1 MADKSWHLQRRTFLR
16 GAGVSMA
23 LPFMNAM
30 AVGTESQALN
40 ELPKRAAFIFFPNG
54 VSLPPKKDPQ
64 HEDWFWFPKGEGRDF
79 EFRTS
84 QAALNP
90 LRDKLSVISGLS
102 HPQNRN
108 SGDAHVNPTGYLTSK
123 DIVKGKTTFN
133 SISID
138 QVIANHHEGKTQLA
152 SMPLSTVGGVGNISR
167 TYTLSFDKD
176 GKGIPAWSN
185 LNEIYERMY
194 VASSPA
200 AKARLKE
207 KTHLLN
213 EIYGDAKDLRRTLG
227 IEDQATLDEYLASI
241 AEVEKK
247 VANDKLWADKSD
259 HAQPPEMNLEIEFTD
274 VENYVRTMYD
284 LMYLA
289 FKSDLT
295 RVATYQIAS
304 EGGTAPT
311 NNLSKHIGLV
321 KDLHQLS
328 HSAAKDKEGYKDWGL
343 WDQFVAQQLAYFIDK
358 LQGTKEGDGTLLDR
372 CLIFQG
378 AATSRVHDNTNFPL
392 ILAGGKKM
400 GHKAGQFITYDE
412 QMHCLSNLFVD
423 IANSMEVPIDSFGDS
438 TGIRMSELFV

>member
-16 GAGVSMA
+16 GAGVSLA

-30 AVGTESQALN
+30 AAGAEQQAVSD
-40 ELPKRAAFIFFPNG
+40 LPKRAAFIFFPNG
-54 VSLPPKKDPQ
+54 VSLPPEKDPQ
-64 HEDWFWFPKGEGRDF
+64 HEEWFWFPKGKGKEY

-84 QAALNP
+84 QASLNP
-90 LRDKLSVISGLS
+90 FREDISVVAGLS

-108 SGDAHVNPTGYLTSK
+108 SGDAHVNPTGFLTSK

-138 QVIANHHEGKTQLA
+138 QVISDFHEGQTQLA
-152 SMPLSTVGGVGNISR
+152 CMPLSTVGGVGNISR
-167 TYTLSFDKD
+167 TYTLSFDKK

-185 LNEIYERMY
+185 LKEIYERMY
-194 VASSPA
+194 VANSPA

-213 EIYGDAKDLRRTLG
+213 EIYQDAKDLKRNLG
-227 IEDQATLDEYLASI
+227 QEDQATLDDYLASI
-241 AEVEKK
+241 AELEKK
-247 VANDKLWADKSD
+247 VANDKLWAEKS
-259 HAQPPEMNLEIEFTD
+259 ARSAPPAMNLEIEFTE
-274 VENYVRTMYD
+274 VENYIRTMYD

-289 FKSDLT
+289 FKSDIT
-295 RVATYQIAS
+295 RVATYQLAS

-311 NNLSKHIGLV
+311 NNLSKRIGLA

-328 HSAAKDKEGYKDWGL
+328 HSAAKDEEGFKDWGL
-343 WDQFVAQQLAYFIDK
+343 WDQFVAQQLAYFVKRLKD
-358 LQGTKEGDGTLLDR
+358 TKEGDGSLLDR

-400 GHKAGQFITYDE
+400 GHKVGQFVTYDE
-412 QMHCLSNLFVD
+412 EKNNLANLFVRV
-423 IANSMEVPIDSFGDS
+423 ANSMDVPIDSFGDS
-438 TGIRMSELFV
+438 TGIPMSELFV

>member
-16 GAGVSMA
+16 GAGVSLA

-30 AVGTESQALN
+30 AVGAEQKAVS

-54 VSLPPKKDPQ
+54 VSLPPEKDPH
-64 HEDWFWFPKGEGRDF
+64 HEDWFWFPKGEGRDYQ
-79 EFRTS
+79 FRTS

-90 LRDKLSVISGLS
+90 FRKDISVVSGLS

-108 SGDAHVNPTGYLTSK
+108 SGDAHVNPTGFLTSK

-138 QVIANHHEGKTQLA
+138 QVISDFHAGKTQLA

-167 TYTLSFDKD
+167 TYTLSFDKN

-185 LNEIYERMY
+185 LKDIYERMY

-200 AKARLKE
+200 AKARLNE

-213 EIYGDAKDLRRTLG
+213 EIYRDAKDLKRNLG
-227 IEDQATLDEYLASI
+227 KEDQATLDEYIASI
-241 AEVEKK
+241 SELEKK
-247 VANDKLWADKSD
+247 VANDKLWADKS
-259 HAQPPEMNLEIEFTD
+259 AQAAPPEMNLEIEFTD

-289 FKSDLT
+289 FKSDMT
-295 RVATYQIAS
+295 RVATYQLAS

-311 NNLSKHIGLV
+311 NNLSKRIGLT

-328 HSAAKDKEGYKDWGL
+328 HSAAKDADGFKDWGR
-343 WDQFVAQQLAYFIDK
+343 WDQFVAQQLAYFIKK
-358 LQGTKEGDGTLLDR
+358 LKDTKEGDGCMLDR
-372 CLIFQG
+372 CLVFQG

-392 ILAGGKKM
+392 ILAGGNKM
-400 GHKAGQFITYDE
+400 GHQSGQFVTYDE
-412 QMHCLSNLFVD
+412 DKNNLANLFVR
-423 IANSMEVPIDSFGDS
+423 IANSMDVPIDSFGDS
-438 TGIRMSELFV
+438 TGISMSELFA